1 MTLYLI
7 IAAIAGAGV
16 GAGGLAF
23 AARNSA
29 RVMSAL
35 GGGGPRPTEPRR

>member
-7 IAAIAGAGV
+7 LAAVAGAGA

-23 AARNSA
+23 AARKSD
-29 RVMSAL
+29 RVLAAL
-35 GGGGPRPTEPRR
+35 GGGGPRPVPPR

>member
-7 IAAIAGAGV
+7 LAAAGGMLA

-23 AARNSA
+23 AARRSD
-29 RVMSAL
+29 RVLTAL
-35 GGGGPRPTEPRR
+35 GGGGPRPQLPK